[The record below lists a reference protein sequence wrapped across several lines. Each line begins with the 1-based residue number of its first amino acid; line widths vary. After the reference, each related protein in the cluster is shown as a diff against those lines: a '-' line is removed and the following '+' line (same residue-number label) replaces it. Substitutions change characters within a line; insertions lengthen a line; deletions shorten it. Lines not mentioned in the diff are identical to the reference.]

1 MKVKKIFIDG
11 MHCYGCVNLIE
22 KELGKINGVKRV
34 EVSLSGGFANI
45 YYENA
50 EPNFEQIKKVLSSNG
65 YMAYNRLEEKKKNN
79 RLKYRDWFLSLTIF
93 SLILLIYILLKK
105 LNIINSISFLNKEIS
120 YTFSFMTGIIASFST
135 CFAVVGSVVLTLNQ
149 KNNFSSKN
157 KTKDILIPNILFQVG
172 RIGGFFIFGGILG
185 LIGGTLKLENKF
197 FSIYTIL
204 IGVIL
209 ILLSLNMFGIK
220 IPIRI
225 NIFKNLSKNFKK
237 IEKIKKSNSFISPL
251 LIGTITFFL
260 PCGFTQSMQALALL
274 SGSFLKGSLL
284 LFLFSLGTLPV
295 LLLVG
300 IFSRT
305 IKVGKFKVLQKVL
318 GLIIILMAVY
328 TISSGI
334 IIYKNTLISNSLNN
348 KNVEENIDNNMK
360 DFQIVEMHIKYSGFE
375 PNVIK
380 IKKDIPVKWIIYGDE
395 VTGCTDRIIVPS
407 LNIKKDITSY
417 ETIIIF
423 TPKEKGVIPFSCWM
437 GMVRG
442 KFIIE

>member
-1 MKVKKIFIDG
+1 MKVKKVFIDG
-11 MHCYGCVNLIE
+11 MHCSGCVNLME
-22 KELGKINGVKRV
+22 KELSKIKGVKKV
-34 EVSLSGGFANI
+34 EVSLSGGFAKI
-45 YYENA
+45 YYDNL
-50 EPNFEQIKKVLSSNG
+50 EPDFEEIQKIVTNNG
-65 YMAYNRLEEKKKNN
+65 YKAYDSLDDKKRNQK
-79 RLKYRDWFLSLTIF
+79 LKYREWLITLSIF
-93 SLILLIYILLKK
+93 SIILLIFIFLKK
-105 LNIINSISFLNKEIS
+105 TNIINNISFLNKEIS
-120 YTFSFMTGIIASFST
+120 YTFSFMMGVVASIST
-135 CFAVVGSVVLTLNQ
+135 CFAVVGSVVLTFNQ
-149 KNNFSSKN
+149 RHNFSNKN
-157 KTKDILIPNILFQVG
+157 KTSDILLPNILFQIG
-172 RIGGFFIFGGILG
+172 RVGGFFILGGLLG
-185 LIGGTLKLENKF
+185 MIGGTLKLENKF

-209 ILLSLNMFGIK
+209 IFLSLNMIGITLPFK
-220 IPIRI
+220 V
-225 NIFKNLSKNFKK
+225 NIFKNFTL
-237 IEKIKKSNSFISPL
+237 IEKTKKSKGIFSPL
-251 LIGTITFFL
+251 LLGIFTFFL

-274 SGSFLKGSLL
+274 SGSFLKGGFL

-295 LLLVG
+295 LLLLG

-305 IKVGKFKVLQKVL
+305 IKVGNFKILQKTL
-318 GLIIILMAVY
+318 GLIIILMAFY

-334 IIYKNTLISNSLNN
+334 TIYKNTLISNSLN
-348 KNVEENIDNNMK
+348 KENIVENIESFK

-380 IKKDIPVKWIIYGDE
+380 VKKGIPVKWIIYGDE

-442 KFIIE
+442 KFIVE